1 MAGAYMSAV
10 LQPAH
15 VEAAEARLW
24 EALIQWQPQQLRA
37 LLSPALFL
45 TDDDGRRQDAS
56 ALLAGWNARHIRVV
70 AIERQQ
76 TEQLACGA
84 MVLVTGELRIH
95 LDGGQGRQLH
105 CMRLL
110 RVWARCTGAPG
121 VHLLSLCML
130 PAKPRTH

>member
-1 MAGAYMSAV
+1 MSVV

-24 EALIQWQPQQLRA
+24 DALIQWQPQQLHA

-45 TDDDGRRQDAS
+45 TDLDGQRQS
-56 ALLAGWNARHIRVV
+56 VSPLLAGWNARRIRITL
-70 AIERQQ
+70 IERQQ

-95 LDGGQGRQLH
+95 LDGEHGRQLH
-105 CMRLL
+105 SLRLL
-110 RVWARCTGAPG
+110 RVWARCTAAPG
-121 VHLLSLCML
+121 VHLLSLCVL
-130 PAKPRTH
+130 PAAPRTC

>member
-1 MAGAYMSAV
+1 MSTV

-24 EALIQWQPQQLRA
+24 DALIQWQPQQLHA

-45 TDDDGRRQDAS
+45 TGHDGQRQDAS
-56 ALLAGWNARHIRVV
+56 PWLAGWNARRIRIV
-70 AIERQQ
+70 AIERRQ

-84 MVLVTGELRIH
+84 MVLVTGELCLH
-95 LDGGQGRQLH
+95 LDGEHGRQLH
-105 CMRLL
+105 SMRLL
-110 RVWARCTGAPG
+110 RVWARCTGAAG

-130 PAKPRTH
+130 PASPRPH

>member
-1 MAGAYMSAV
+1 MSAV

-24 EALIQWQPQQLRA
+24 DALIQWQPQQLSA

-45 TDDDGRRQDAS
+45 TDLDGRRRDAS
-56 ALLAGWNARHIRVV
+56 PWLAGWNARRIRIA

-95 LDGGQGRQLH
+95 LDGEHGRQLH
-105 CMRLL
+105 AMRLL

-130 PAKPRTH
+130 PAAPRPQ

>member
-1 MAGAYMSAV
+1 MKTL
-10 LQPAH
+10 LQSAH

-24 EALIQWQPQQLRA
+24 DALVQWQPQQLHA

-45 TDDDGRRQDAS
+45 TDHEGQRQDAS
-56 ALLAGWNARHIRVV
+56 PLLAGWNARRIRIA

-95 LDGGQGRQLH
+95 LDGEHGRQLH
-105 CMRLL
+105 TMRLL
-110 RVWARCTGAPG
+110 RVWTRSSTAPG
-121 VHLLSLCML
+121 VHLLSMCVL
-130 PAKPRTH
+130 PASPPLH